1 MKRVNLLF
9 LSFSFLFL
17 IACSGGQKLMAI
29 DDNSSWMKQLSD
41 SLRLCK
47 MSLPGTHDS
56 GASAH
61 GGVYLRTQ
69 DLNIATQLIQGN
81 RCFDIRLQPTEG
93 GKLGVYHST
102 SFQDIYWEEN
112 VLADFIAFLKKNP
125 SEVLIVSLKK
135 EGGESADYA
144 SLLSAAISKPEYQ
157 TYFVKDFRPDLT
169 LGECRGQILFLHRD
183 HVMDNY
189 PGARC
194 YNWADNA
201 TCTMDL
207 RGANGEAAKVA
218 LQDEYQHSSARKRS
232 PYKVEV
238 CNRNL
243 DRVAAEPED
252 SNLWGITFTSAT
264 AIPLSG
270 PVHFANR
277 VNEPVAKHIRGMNK
291 KPCGMVLIDFAGRE
305 HGQLLIDAIIANN

>member
-1 MKRVNLLF
+1 MKHVSLFF
-9 LSFSFLFL
+9 LSVFFLL
-17 IACSGGQKLMAI
+17 VAACSGGQNAMAV
-29 DDNSSWMKQLSD
+29 DDNSTWMRGLAD

-47 MSLPGTHDS
+47 LSLPGTHDS
-56 GASAH
+56 GASTH

-81 RCFDIRLQPTEG
+81 RCFDIRLQSTEE
-93 GKLGVYHST
+93 GKLGVYHSV

-125 SEVLIVSLKK
+125 SEMLIVSLKK

-144 SLLSAAISKPEYQ
+144 RLLSAVINTPSYQ
-157 TYFVKDFRPDLT
+157 VYFVQDFRPDLT
-169 LGECRGQILFLHRD
+169 LGECRGKILFLHRD

-207 RGANGEAAKVA
+207 RGANGEEAKVA
-218 LQDEYQHSSARKRS
+218 LQDEYQHSSAERS

-238 CNRNL
+238 CNRNM
-243 DRVAAEPED
+243 DRVAAELED

-270 PVHFANR
+270 PIHFADR

-291 KPCGMVLIDFAGRE
+291 KPCGLVLIDFAGSE
-305 HGQLLIDAIIANN
+305 HGQMLVDAIIANN